1 MQRTRRTFT
10 DEFKREAVKLVKQPG
25 AMVTH
30 IARDLGINQSVLRRW
45 VSQEQGGVMDMRANK
60 PLRSESASEVE
71 RLQRELR
78 RVTTERDILKKSAR
92 LLCKGPAVKYA
103 FIVRHRDVWPT
114 RAMCRAMNVSASGFY
129 EWFGRSASERSLSD
143 ARLARSIRKSFELS
157 DRTYGSPRV
166 WHDLRATG
174 EQCGVNRVARLMKL
188 ANLQARRKRRQL
200 PGDGATRQAH
210 HIAPNHLQREFEAL
224 EPNQKWVANFTYIWT
239 AEGWLYAAAVMDL
252 YSRRIVGW

>member
-1 MQRTRRTFT
+1 M
-10 DEFKREAVKLVKQPG
+10 
-25 AMVTH
+25 
-30 IARDLGINQSVLRRW
+30 
-45 VSQEQGGVMDMRANK
+45 
-60 PLRSESASEVE
+60 
-71 RLQRELR
+71 
-78 RVTTERDILKKSAR
+78 
-92 LLCKGPAVKYA
+92 KYA

-129 EWFGRSASERSLSD
+129 EWFGRPASERSLSD
-143 ARLARSIRKSFELS
+143 ARLTRSIRESFELS

-188 ANLQARRKRRQL
+188 ANLQARRKRRRL
-200 PGDGATRQAH
+200 PGDGATRLEN

-224 EPNQKWVANFTYIWT
+224 EPNQKWVADFTYIWT

-252 YSRRIVGW
+252 YSRRIVGWSMSDTMQARMVSDALLMALWRRGRPSALMHHSDQGSQYTSDEFQKLLKSQNITCSMSRRGECWDNAAMESFFSTLKTERCARTVYRTREQARAD